1 MTATA
6 PQMKPLTGQ
15 SGPPIDLALEDLNH
29 DERAVL
35 SALDPSVPRTIHE
48 LAEIVFKNQP
58 TPFVANYRV
67 RNALRRLPRARLA
80 PDAGF
85 LAKRAL
91 RGAYVR
97 GDGLAPN
104 PLSNGTG
111 TAPSAAPVSKA
122 QRPARTRPKRVARN
136 ASNSG
141 PTILPTRKQLVARV
155 RELRDAVRF
164 ETVPEGEHAQR
175 LALILVALEV
185 IGPSTTAI
193 ARLTGHKRGYV
204 IRRLQKVKG
213 RLPKRAT
220 PGFWEPTAFWD
231 LVRRST
237 PA

>member
-1 MTATA
+1 MTVTA
-6 PQMKPLTGQ
+6 PQTKPLTGQ
-15 SGPPIDLALEDLNH
+15 SGPPIDLALEDLNE

-35 SALDPSVPRTIHE
+35 GALDPSVPRTIRE
-48 LAEIVFKNQP
+48 LAEIVFRNEP
-58 TPFVANYRV
+58 TSFVANYRV

-80 PDAGF
+80 ADAGF
-85 LAKRAL
+85 LAKRAS

-97 GDGLAPN
+97 GDGV
-104 PLSNGTG
+104 
-111 TAPSAAPVSKA
+111 APSLSPGKVEDASRAERPPKTPRPRPNRAP
-122 QRPARTRPKRVARN
+122 RTKTT
-136 ASNSG
+136 NSP
-141 PTILPTRKQLVARV
+141 PTNLPTRKQLVARV

-175 LALILVALEV
+175 LALILVALEA
-185 IGPSTTAI
+185 IGPSTTGI

-220 PGFWEPTAFWD
+220 PGFWEPMAFWD

-237 PA
+237 P